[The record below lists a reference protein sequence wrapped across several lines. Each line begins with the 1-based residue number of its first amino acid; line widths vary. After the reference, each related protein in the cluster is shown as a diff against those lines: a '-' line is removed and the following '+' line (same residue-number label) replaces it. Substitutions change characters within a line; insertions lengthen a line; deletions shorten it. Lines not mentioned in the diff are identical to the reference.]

1 MEGME
6 NAAPAATANNEVQLV
21 TNQSGQFAGYR
32 KKSKQKNKFAHK
44 KENKEGGVDMPYEAK
59 KLFNLE

>member
-6 NAAPAATANNEVQLV
+6 CAAPAATTDNEVQLV
-21 TNQSGQFAGYR
+21 TNQGGQFAGYR
-32 KKSKQKNKFAHK
+32 KKPKQKNKFAQK
-44 KENKEGGVDMPYEAK
+44 KENKESGVDMPYEAK